1 MEIESLLKDLIK
13 IESITPKDEGCFDLI
28 EPFLKDLGFKC
39 ERIDYENVENL
50 YAVLGNEGL
59 LMCFLGHTDVVP
71 TGPVENWSQ
80 PPFSAVT
87 IDGHMYGRGTADM
100 KGNIA
105 AYLLALKDFLSTN
118 PTLNYRLAVLLTSN
132 EEGEP
137 EDGKIDVIIK
147 KFMDDGEHI
156 DFCLVGEPS
165 SNKKVGDTIRIG
177 RRGSLSGTLKVLGKQ
192 GHVAYPEKVENPIFT
207 SAKLISELESI
218 TWDEG
223 NEHFQPTSF
232 QISNIK
238 SGTGA
243 TNVVPGVLEM
253 MFNFRFCSE
262 SNEAYL
268 KETFEAVLKKLD
280 LKYEVEWVLSGL
292 PYLTEKKYFIEQIV
306 DSVKSI
312 TGYEPVINNG
322 GGTSDGRFLQ
332 VMGSEIVELG
342 PLNETIH
349 KTDENVSL
357 QDLETLKGI
366 YKNLLERLNSN

>member
-1 MEIESLLKDLIK
+1 
-13 IESITPKDEGCFDLI
+13 
-28 EPFLKDLGFKC
+28 
-39 ERIDYENVENL
+39 
-50 YAVLGNEGL
+50 
-59 LMCFLGHTDVVP
+59 
-71 TGPVENWSQ
+71 
-80 PPFSAVT
+80 
-87 IDGHMYGRGTADM
+87 M

-105 AYLLALKDFLSTN
+105 AYLLALKEFLSTK
-118 PTLNYRLAVLLTSN
+118 PSLNYRLAVLLTSN

-147 KFMDDGEHI
+147 KFMDEGEHI

-218 TWDEG
+218 TWDQG

-262 SNEAYL
+262 SNEAHL
-268 KETFEAVLKKLD
+268 KETFEAVLKKQN
-280 LKYEVEWVLSGL
+280 LKYEIDWVLSGL

-306 DSVKSI
+306 DSVKSV

-357 QDLETLKGI
+357 QDLDTLKGI
-366 YKNLLERLNSN
+366 YTNLLERLNSN

>member
-1 MEIESLLKDLIK
+1 
-13 IESITPKDEGCFDLI
+13 
-28 EPFLKDLGFKC
+28 
-39 ERIDYENVENL
+39 
-50 YAVLGNEGL
+50 
-59 LMCFLGHTDVVP
+59 
-71 TGPVENWSQ
+71 
-80 PPFSAVT
+80 
-87 IDGHMYGRGTADM
+87 MYGRGTADM

-147 KFMDDGEHI
+147 KFMDEGEHI

-165 SNKKVGDTIRIG
+165 SNEKVGDTIRIG

-192 GHVAYPEKVENPIFT
+192 GHVAYPEKVENPIFS

-243 TNVVPGVLEM
+243 TNVVPGALEM

-268 KETFEAVLKKLD
+268 KETFEGVLKKLN
-280 LKYEVEWVLSGL
+280 LKYEIDWVLSGL
-292 PYLTEKKYFIEQIV
+292 PYLTQKKYFIEQIV

-357 QDLETLKGI
+357 DDLETLKGI
-366 YKNLLERLNSN
+366 YTNLLERLNSN

>member
-28 EPFLKDLGFKC
+28 EPFLNDLGFKC
-39 ERIDYENVENL
+39 ERIDYDNVENL
-50 YAVLGNEGL
+50 YAVLGNEGP

-87 IDGHMYGRGTADM
+87 INGQMYGRGTADM

-118 PTLNYRLAVLLTSN
+118 PILNYRLAVLLTSN

-268 KETFEAVLKKLD
+268 KETFEAVLKKLN

-312 TGYEPVINNG
+312 TGYEPIINNG

-366 YKNLLERLNSN
+366 YTNLLERLNSN

>member
-1 MEIESLLKDLIK
+1 MKIQNLLEDLIK
-13 IESITPKDEGCFDLI
+13 IESITPRDEGCFDVI
-28 EPFLKDLGFKC
+28 EPMLKDLGFKC
-39 ERIDYENVENL
+39 ERINYENVENL
-50 YAVLGNEGL
+50 YAVLGDEGP

-80 PPFSAVT
+80 PPFSADI
-87 IDGHMYGRGTADM
+87 IDGHMFGRGTADM

-105 AYLLALKDFLSTN
+105 AYLLALKDFLSSK
-118 PTLNYRLAVLLTSN
+118 PSLNYRLAVLLTSN

-147 KFMDDGEHI
+147 KFMDQGEHI

-262 SNEAYL
+262 SNEAHL
-268 KETFEAVLKKLD
+268 KETFEAVLKKQNLE
-280 LKYEVEWVLSGL
+280 YEIDWVLSGL

-306 DSVKSI
+306 NSVKSV
-312 TGYEPVINNG
+312 TGYEPIINNG

-357 QDLETLKGI
+357 KDLDTLKGI

>member
-1 MEIESLLKDLIK
+1 MKIQNLLEDLIK
-13 IESITPKDEGCFDLI
+13 IESITPRDEGCFDVI
-28 EPFLKDLGFKC
+28 EPMLKDLGFKC
-39 ERIDYENVENL
+39 ERINYENVENL
-50 YAVLGNEGL
+50 YAVLGDEGP

-80 PPFSAVT
+80 PPFSADI
-87 IDGHMYGRGTADM
+87 IDGHMFGRGTADM

-105 AYLLALKDFLSTN
+105 AYLLALKDFLSSK
-118 PTLNYRLAVLLTSN
+118 PSLSYRLAVLLTSN

-147 KFMDDGEHI
+147 KFMDQGEHI

-262 SNEAYL
+262 SNEAHL
-268 KETFEAVLKKLD
+268 KETFEAVLKKQNLE
-280 LKYEVEWVLSGL
+280 YEIDWVLSGL

-306 DSVKSI
+306 NSVKSV
-312 TGYEPVINNG
+312 TGYEPIINNG

-357 QDLETLKGI
+357 KDLDTLKGI
-366 YKNLLERLNSN
+366 YTNLLERLNSN

>member
-1 MEIESLLKDLIK
+1 MELESLLKDLIK

-28 EPFLKDLGFKC
+28 EPFLQDLGFKC
-39 ERIDYENVENL
+39 ERIDYGNVENL
-50 YAVLGNEGL
+50 YAVLGYEGPW
-59 LMCFLGHTDVVP
+59 MCFLGHTDVVP
-71 TGPVENWSQ
+71 TGPVENWRQ

-147 KFMDDGEHI
+147 KFMDEGEHI
-156 DFCLVGEPS
+156 DFCLVVEPS
-165 SNKKVGDTIRIG
+165 SNEKDGDTIRIG

-192 GHVAYPEKVENPIFT
+192 GHVAYPEKVENPIFS

-243 TNVVPGVLEM
+243 TNVVPGALEM

-268 KETFEAVLKKLD
+268 KETFEGVLEKLN
-280 LKYEVEWVLSGL
+280 LKYEIDWVLSGL
-292 PYLTEKKYFIEQIV
+292 PYLTQKKYFIEQIV
-306 DSVKSI
+306 DSVKFI

-357 QDLETLKGI
+357 DDLETLKGI
-366 YKNLLERLNSN
+366 YTNLLERLNSN

>member
-1 MEIESLLKDLIK
+1 MEIENLLKDLIK

-50 YAVLGNEGL
+50 YGVLGNEGP

-87 IDGHMYGRGTADM
+87 IDGRMYGRGTADM

-218 TWDEG
+218 SWDEG

-268 KETFEAVLKKLD
+268 KETFESVLKKLN

-312 TGYEPVINNG
+312 TGYEPIINNG

-366 YKNLLERLNSN
+366 YTNLLERLNSN

>member
-1 MEIESLLKDLIK
+1 MKIQNLLEDLIK
-13 IESITPKDEGCFDLI
+13 IESITPRDEGCFDVI
-28 EPFLKDLGFKC
+28 EPMLKDLGFKC
-39 ERIDYENVENL
+39 ERINYENVENL
-50 YAVLGNEGL
+50 YAVLGDEGP

-80 PPFSAVT
+80 PPFSADI
-87 IDGHMYGRGTADM
+87 IDGHMFGRGTADM

-105 AYLLALKDFLSTN
+105 AYLLALKDFLSSK
-118 PTLNYRLAVLLTSN
+118 PSLNYRLAVLLTSN

-147 KFMDDGEHI
+147 KFMDQGEHI

-177 RRGSLSGTLKVLGKQ
+177 RRGSLSGTLKVLGRQ
-192 GHVAYPEKVENPIFT
+192 GHVAYPEKVDNPIFT

-262 SNEAYL
+262 SNEAHL
-268 KETFEAVLKKLD
+268 KETFEAVLKKQNLE
-280 LKYEVEWVLSGL
+280 YEIDWVLSGL

-306 DSVKSI
+306 NSVKSV
-312 TGYEPVINNG
+312 TGYEPIINNG

-357 QDLETLKGI
+357 KDLDTLKGI
-366 YKNLLERLNSN
+366 YTNLLERLNSN

>member
-1 MEIESLLKDLIK
+1 MKIQNLLEDLIK
-13 IESITPKDEGCFDLI
+13 IESITPRDEGCFDVI
-28 EPFLKDLGFKC
+28 EPMLKDLGFKC
-39 ERIDYENVENL
+39 ERINYENVENL
-50 YAVLGNEGL
+50 YAVLGDEGP

-80 PPFSAVT
+80 PPFSADI
-87 IDGHMYGRGTADM
+87 IDGHMFGRGTADM

-105 AYLLALKDFLSTN
+105 AYLLALKDFLSSK
-118 PTLNYRLAVLLTSN
+118 PSLNYRLAVLLTSN

-147 KFMDDGEHI
+147 KFMDQGEHI

-177 RRGSLSGTLKVLGKQ
+177 RRGSLSGTLKVLGRQ

-262 SNEAYL
+262 SNEAHL
-268 KETFEAVLKKLD
+268 KETFEAVLKKQNLE
-280 LKYEVEWVLSGL
+280 YEIDWVLSGL

-306 DSVKSI
+306 NSVKSV
-312 TGYEPVINNG
+312 TGYEPIINNG

-357 QDLETLKGI
+357 KDLDTLKGI